1 MNLLC
6 HVQLKNKIQLH
17 SKENKSSILIE
28 TSRCHPIPLS
38 ARVLS
43 RLARPMYL
51 HAGDSDA
58 EAVQFYNTRIKVW
71 LLGQLLMEIFL
82 APASF

>member
-1 MNLLC
+1 MPSYSFKC
-6 HVQLKNKIQLH
+6 
-17 SKENKSSILIE
+17 KS
-28 TSRCHPIPLS
+28 
-38 ARVLS
+38 ALS

-58 EAVQFYNTRIKVW
+58 EAVQFYNTHIKVW

-82 APASF
+82 APASFW